1 MVTYHWGVDS
11 SQNVTNELYDCV
23 LQNYGKPEF
32 WGRYLTRVQG
42 VSEALTKEE
51 IELLHNSGTKI
62 MPIYNDFRS
71 AVGVSEGR
79 VIAMYAS
86 YYAKRIG
93 IKKGTPIFANIE
105 RFFNVDSEW
114 LRGYVSYLYNM
125 DYKPG
130 FYHDPTEGN
139 FSNAFCEAVA
149 QDAKVADQAVLWSAE
164 PEPGITK
171 ANSAPKFNPLTPP
184 CDANVWAWQYGRD
197 STICPIDTNII
208 DSRLF
213 EMLY

>member
-11 SQNVTNELYDCV
+11 SQNVTEELYNCV

-32 WGRYLTRVQG
+32 WGRYLTKVEG
-42 VSEALTKEE
+42 ASEALTKEE
-51 IELLHNSGTKI
+51 IELLHHNGIKLL
-62 MPIYNDFRS
+62 PIYNNFHS
-71 AVGVSEGR
+71 AVGGSEGR

-86 YYAKRIG
+86 YYAKKLG

-105 RFFNVDSEW
+105 RFFNVDSAW
-114 LRGYVSYLYNM
+114 IRGYVDYLYNS

-139 FSNAFCEAVA
+139 FTNAYCEAVA
-149 QDAKVADQAVLWSAE
+149 QDSKVADQAVLWSAE
-164 PEPGITK
+164 PSPGVTK
-171 ANSAPKFNPLTPP
+171 ENLAPKFNPLTPS
-184 CDANVWAWQYGRD
+184 CTANVWAWQYGRD
-197 STICPIDTNII
+197 SSKCAIDTNII

-213 EMLY
+213 KMLD